1 MSALGESGSDLGA
14 WVERLVS
21 SLGLPTRLRELGLTQ
36 AELPCIAQKSLHD
49 PGIPS
54 TPLAPILYGGS
65 LSLWCYS
72 CSLSPSV
79 ELLSPD

>member
-49 PGIPS
+49 PGMRHNPRPVES
-54 TPLAPILYGGS
+54 AADALEILQS
-65 LSLWCYS
+65 AW
-72 CSLSPSV
+72 
-79 ELLSPD
+79 